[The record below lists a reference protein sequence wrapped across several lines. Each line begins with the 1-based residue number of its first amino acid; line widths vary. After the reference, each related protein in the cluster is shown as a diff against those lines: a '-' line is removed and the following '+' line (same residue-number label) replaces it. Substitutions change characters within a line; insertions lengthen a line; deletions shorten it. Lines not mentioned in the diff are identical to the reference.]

1 MATLTQTVSSLCS
14 KPLENNNPVNNPRKT
29 LTLYTLLAL
38 VVVVAGGY
46 WASQLRSP
54 SVTDIG
60 AGANTII
67 LFDLPTSTG
76 EKWSTQL
83 IHDKVVL
90 INFWATWCAPCR
102 TEIPLLIALQARHA
116 REIQVVG
123 IAVDDAESVRR
134 FEDEVGLNYVS
145 LIGPI
150 EGPELMQRYGSAGR
164 LPFTLVFDQTGVL
177 RYRKTGELQGD
188 ELSGWLKHLL

>member
-1 MATLTQTVSSLCS
+1 MATLTRTVSSRCS
-14 KPLENNNPVNNPRKT
+14 KPLKNSTPVDNTKKT
-29 LTLYTLLAL
+29 LALYTLLAL

-54 SVTDIG
+54 SVTDTN

-67 LFDLPTSTG
+67 SFDLPTSTG

-102 TEIPLLIALQARHA
+102 TEIPLLITMQTRHA
-116 REIQVVG
+116 RAIQVVG

-145 LIGPI
+145 LIGLT
-150 EGPELMQRYGSAGR
+150 EGPELMRRYGSAGQ
-164 LPFTLVFDQTGVL
+164 LPLTLVFDRNGVL

-188 ELSGWLKHLL
+188 ELSDWLKNLL

>member
-1 MATLTQTVSSLCS
+1 MD
-14 KPLENNNPVNNPRKT
+14 NPKKT
-29 LTLYTLLAL
+29 LAFVTLLTL

-54 SVTDIG
+54 SVTDVS

-67 LFDLPTSTG
+67 SFDLPTSMG

-102 TEIPLLIALQARHA
+102 TEIPLLIAMQASHA

-134 FEDEVGLNYVS
+134 FEDERGLNYVS
-145 LIGPI
+145 LIALT
-150 EGPELMQRYGSAGR
+150 EGPELMRRYGSGGQ
-164 LPFTLVFDQTGVL
+164 LPFTLVFDRTGVL
-177 RYRKTGELQGD
+177 RYQKTGELQVD

>member
-1 MATLTQTVSSLCS
+1 MVLF
-14 KPLENNNPVNNPRKT
+14 
-29 LTLYTLLAL
+29 TLLTL
-38 VVVVAGGY
+38 VVVVAGWY

-54 SVTDIG
+54 SVTDVS

-67 LFDLPTSTG
+67 PFDLPTSMG

-102 TEIPLLIALQARHA
+102 TEIPLLIAMQARHA
-116 REIQVVG
+116 HEIQVVG

-145 LIGPI
+145 LIGLN
-150 EGPELMQRYGSAGR
+150 EGPKLMRRYGSAGH
-164 LPFTLVFDQTGVL
+164 LPFTLVFDRTGML
-177 RYRKTGELQGD
+177 RYRKTGELRGD
-188 ELSGWLKHLL
+188 ELSGWLNHIL

>member
-1 MATLTQTVSSLCS
+1 MA
-14 KPLENNNPVNNPRKT
+14 
-29 LTLYTLLAL
+29 LYTLLAL
-38 VVVVAGGY
+38 VIVVAGGY

-60 AGANTII
+60 TNANTII
-67 LFDLPTSTG
+67 SFDLPTSTG

-102 TEIPLLIALQARHA
+102 TEIPLLIAMQARHA
-116 REIQVVG
+116 RAIQIVG

-145 LIGPI
+145 LIGLT
-150 EGPELMQRYGSAGR
+150 EGPELMRRYDSAGQ
-164 LPFTLVFDQTGVL
+164 LPFTLVFDRNGVL
-177 RYRKTGELQGD
+177 RYRKTGELRGD
-188 ELSGWLKHLL
+188 ELSRWLQHLL

>member
-1 MATLTQTVSSLCS
+1 MEKEKEGLF
-14 KPLENNNPVNNPRKT
+14 
-29 LTLYTLLAL
+29 LLIL
-38 VVVVAGGY
+38 VVVAGAY

-54 SVTDIG
+54 SVTDVSV
-60 AGANTII
+60 GANTII
-67 LFDLPTSTG
+67 PFDLPTSTG

-102 TEIPLLIALQARHA
+102 TEIPLLMAMQTRHA
-116 REIQVVG
+116 HELQVVG

-145 LIGPI
+145 LVGLT
-150 EGPELMQRYGSAGR
+150 EGPELMQRYGSAGQ
-164 LPFTLVFDQTGVL
+164 LPFTLLFDRTGVL
-177 RYRKTGELQGD
+177 RYKKTCELQGD
-188 ELSGWLKHLL
+188 ELSDWLKQLL

>member
-1 MATLTQTVSSLCS
+1 MA
-14 KPLENNNPVNNPRKT
+14 
-29 LTLYTLLAL
+29 LYTLLAL

-54 SVTDIG
+54 SVADISVE
-60 AGANTII
+60 ANTII
-67 LFDLPTSTG
+67 SFDLPTSTG

-83 IHDKVVL
+83 IHNKVVF

-102 TEIPLLIALQARHA
+102 TEIPLLITMQTRHA
-116 REIQVVG
+116 RAIQVVG

-145 LIGPI
+145 LIGLT
-150 EGPELMQRYGSAGR
+150 EGPELMRRYGSAGQ
-164 LPFTLVFDQTGVL
+164 LPFTLVFDRTGML
-177 RYRKTGELQGD
+177 RYRKTGELHAA
-188 ELSGWLKHLL
+188 ELLDWLPHLL

>member
-1 MATLTQTVSSLCS
+1 ME
-14 KPLENNNPVNNPRKT
+14 PPRKA
-29 LTLYTLLAL
+29 LALYTLLAL
-38 VVVVAGGY
+38 VVVVTGGY

-54 SVTDIG
+54 SVTDIT
-60 AGANTII
+60 AGTNTII
-67 LFDLPTSTG
+67 SFDLPTSTG

-102 TEIPLLIALQARHA
+102 TEIPLLIAIQTHHA

-145 LIGPI
+145 LVGLT
-150 EGPELMQRYGSAGR
+150 EGPELMRRYGSPGQ
-164 LPFTLVFDQTGVL
+164 LPFTLVFDRTGVL
-177 RYRKTGELQGD
+177 RYRKTGELQAD
-188 ELSGWLKHLL
+188 ELSDWLKDLL

>member
-1 MATLTQTVSSLCS
+1 MDI
-14 KPLENNNPVNNPRKT
+14 PRKT
-29 LTLYTLLAL
+29 VSLYSLLIL

-54 SVTDIG
+54 SIVDISG
-60 AGANTII
+60 GTNTLIS
-67 LFDLPTSTG
+67 FDLPTSTG

-102 TEIPLLIALQARHA
+102 TEIPLLIETQARHA
-116 REIQVVG
+116 RDIQVVG

-134 FEDEVGLNYVS
+134 FEDERGLNYVS
-145 LIGPI
+145 LIALT
-150 EGPELMQRYGSAGR
+150 EGPELMRRYGSGGQ
-164 LPFTLVFDQTGVL
+164 LPFTLVFDRTGVL
-177 RYRKTGELQGD
+177 RYQKTGELQVD

>member
-1 MATLTQTVSSLCS
+1 MDNPKITLA
-14 KPLENNNPVNNPRKT
+14 
-29 LTLYTLLAL
+29 LYTLLVL
-38 VVVVAGGY
+38 VVVIAGGY

-54 SVTDIG
+54 SVIDIG

-67 LFDLPTSTG
+67 SFDLPTSMG

-83 IHDKVVL
+83 IHDKLVL
-90 INFWATWCAPCR
+90 INFWAPWCAPCR
-102 TEIPLLIALQARHA
+102 TEIPLLIAMQARHT
-116 REIQVVG
+116 REIQGVG

-145 LIGPI
+145 LVGLT
-150 EGPELMQRYGSAGR
+150 EGPELMQRYGSAGQ
-164 LPFTLVFDQTGVL
+164 LPFTLLFDRTGVL
-177 RYRKTGELQGD
+177 RHRKTGELQWD

>member
-1 MATLTQTVSSLCS
+1 METPR
-14 KPLENNNPVNNPRKT
+14 KPLA
-29 LTLYTLLAL
+29 LYTLLIL
-38 VVVVAGGY
+38 IVVVAGVY
-46 WASQLRSP
+46 LANQLRSP
-54 SVTDIG
+54 SVTGIS
-60 AGANTII
+60 AGANTITS
-67 LFDLPTSTG
+67 FDLPTSMG
-76 EKWSTQL
+76 ETWSTES

-102 TEIPLLIALQARHA
+102 TEIPLLIAMQARHP

-145 LIGPI
+145 LIGLT
-150 EGPELMQRYGSAGR
+150 EGPELMRRYGSAGQ
-164 LPFTLVFDQTGVL
+164 LPLTLVFDRTGVL
-177 RYRKTGELQGD
+177 RYRKTGELKVD

>member
-1 MATLTQTVSSLCS
+1 MD
-14 KPLENNNPVNNPRKT
+14 NPRKT
-29 LTLYTLLAL
+29 FVLFTLLTL
-38 VVVVAGGY
+38 VVVAGGY
-46 WASQLRSP
+46 WASQLRSR
-54 SVTDIG
+54 SYSDVN

-67 LFDLPTSTG
+67 SFDLPTSMG

-102 TEIPLLIALQARHA
+102 TEIPLLIAMQASHA
-116 REIQVVG
+116 HEIQVVG

-145 LIGPI
+145 LIGLI
-150 EGPELMQRYGSAGR
+150 EGPELMRRYGSAGQ
-164 LPFTLVFDQTGVL
+164 LPLTLVFDRTGAL
-177 RYRKTGELQGD
+177 RYRKTGQLKGD